1 MPNHDRWND
10 GEFALSDHLSHY
22 RKNRS
27 INLRGQSK
35 HYWKWKFRE
44 REREREREITWF
56 VGEPKNQT
64 KNSLIYFSLSLKPT
78 HNPYLTKKKK
88 KKPYQAGEMAKPP
101 TFYYYCKVTNCSQNP
116 KELGYKPN
124 TINL

>member
-64 KNSLIYFSLSLKPT
+64 KNTLIYFSLSLSLSLKPT

-88 KKPYQAGEMAKPP
+88 NHTKQVKWQNHLLSI
-101 TFYYYCKVTNCSQNP
+101 TTVRSQIVVKTQKNWVIS
-116 KELGYKPN
+116 L
-124 TINL
+124 IQ

>member
-44 REREREREITWF
+44 REREITWF

-64 KNSLIYFSLSLKPT
+64 KNTLSLSLSLSLQQT
-78 HNPYLTKKKK
+78 HITTYKKNLKKKK
-88 KKPYQAGEMAKPP
+88 NIPSG
-101 TFYYYCKVTNCSQNP
+101 
-116 KELGYKPN
+116 
-124 TINL
+124 

>member
-22 RKNRS
+22 KKNRS

-44 REREREREITWF
+44 RERERLPGLWVSQKIK
-56 VGEPKNQT
+56 PKI
-64 KNSLIYFSLSLKPT
+64 L
-78 HNPYLTKKKK
+78 
-88 KKPYQAGEMAKPP
+88 
-101 TFYYYCKVTNCSQNP
+101 
-116 KELGYKPN
+116 
-124 TINL
+124 